1 MEYDLVKKELS
12 VIVMSVEDDGGGL
25 GFAMVDDF
33 SLCIWLRESAPAT
46 SSGGWPWTL
55 HKIVDL
61 KSFPALSKFAPA
73 SSYIIAA
80 ADAVGVFVVWVHG
93 AGVVTINVKSG
104 RVRRVFRDN
113 IVNIIPYISFCTPG
127 NCLMCVPGHLEFCT
141 ILHNN
146 LVFQYFT

>member
-1 MEYDLVKKELS
+1 MAGWDLPWWMISHSAYGYGSLLRLPV
-12 VIVMSVEDDGGGL
+12 VVDGH
-25 GFAMVDDF
+25 A
-33 SLCIWLRESAPAT
+33 
-46 SSGGWPWTL
+46 WTL